1 MSCDEIQVYQI
12 PEVCFECDREAYVMC
27 LVPCSI
33 HACVCYDCIFVFWFA
48 FLCIR
53 MTSNP
58 LRGCHCTGSFTV
70 TLLLR
75 TIRMHSQS
83 QRSSLKGGS
92 AVRRLNQPKPK
103 TYFCREARGVHSS
116 SAVRFVPC
124 ACRLPYYCAPLVCF
138 LNGLGGLAVRRCYK
152 QTKKERSLE

>member
-103 TYFCREARGVHSS
+103 TYFCREARGRPLQQCGSIRAMRLQAALLLRTTRMLPQRFGGVSGA
-116 SAVRFVPC
+116 AV
-124 ACRLPYYCAPLVCF
+124 L
-138 LNGLGGLAVRRCYK
+138 
-152 QTKKERSLE
+152 